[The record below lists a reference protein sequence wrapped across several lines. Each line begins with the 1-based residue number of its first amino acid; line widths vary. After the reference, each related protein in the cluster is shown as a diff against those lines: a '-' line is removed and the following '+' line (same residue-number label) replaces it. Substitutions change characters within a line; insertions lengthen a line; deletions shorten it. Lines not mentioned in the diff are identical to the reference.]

1 MFKSYLDNSF
11 QLVRASE
18 KLSDLLMVK
27 QGTPGI
33 RSWTFTFHSIGYIND
48 FPNYIPYKSV
58 LYADDNTL
66 LISAKTLDVLVG
78 QNSRML
84 NQSKSW
90 LKANPLHLDEKKL
103 RTNVYY
109 KCSK

>member
-1 MFKSYLDNSF
+1 
-11 QLVRASE
+11 
-18 KLSDLLMVK
+18 MVK
-27 QGTPGI
+27 HGTPGI

-58 LYADDNTL
+58 LYADDNPL
-66 LISAKTLDVLVG
+66 LISAKTLDVLEG

-90 LKANPLHLDEKKL
+90 LKANPLHLDEKK
-103 RTNVYY
+103 V
-109 KCSK
+109 KK